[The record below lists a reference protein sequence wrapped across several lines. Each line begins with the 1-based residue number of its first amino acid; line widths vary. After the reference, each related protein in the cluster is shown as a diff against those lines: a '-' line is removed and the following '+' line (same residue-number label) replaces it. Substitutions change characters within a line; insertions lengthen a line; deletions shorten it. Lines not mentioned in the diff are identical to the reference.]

1 MNQSIYRTMAP
12 LEVSEGGARGY
23 GPISLYFAPPSCQK
37 KGGRLLE
44 SYYSVGCSGRIVLE
58 CKRCGDSLT
67 LLGLEEDWNL
77 EDTEFECECG
87 ANLTLA
93 KRNNDESIAIKRLL
107 REDRRIQAFN
117 LSIAR
122 PLSHRR

>member
-1 MNQSIYRTMAP
+1 MVLYTSILLLPPVRKR
-12 LEVSEGGARGY
+12 GGH
-23 GPISLYFAPPSCQK
+23 
-37 KGGRLLE
+37 LLE
-44 SYYSVGCSGRIVLE
+44 SHYSVACSGRIVLS
-58 CKRCGDSLT
+58 CKSCGDSLT

-117 LSIAR
+117 MSIAR